1 MHVFDVVEEEKEEGK
16 GERKEGSFAAGA
28 MGVEATME
36 EKKSRVFYQ
45 KIPKHVRDM

>member
-1 MHVFDVVEEEKEEGK
+1 MHVFDVVEEEKEGK

-28 MGVEATME
+28 MGVEATKE
-36 EKKSRVFYQ
+36 EKKSRVSDQ